1 MKRLIDLCLQS
12 LHHHFVAWTKSDTS
26 SLPALDTDRP
36 FPEQVR
42 VGGRKCTVTSA
53 TYHPEATGE
62 TTCLYQ
68 DGPHP
73 PRASGQDG
81 TSLETGP
88 RHCPAGDTVAL
99 ASPGFQALLE
109 IQVEGSFSHAKDL
122 AGDHLL
128 DSEDGQRQSPVGSRA
143 HSWRITQTG
152 HPRLQ
157 THHSKVHEWCSLTK
171 TARTDLGHLPAHAYQ
186 RHLGV

>member
-1 MKRLIDLCLQS
+1 MKRLTDLGLES
-12 LHHHFVAWTKSDTS
+12 PHHHFVAWTKPHTS

-42 VGGRKCTVTSA
+42 VGGRTCTVTSA

-128 DSEDGQRQSPVGSRA
+128 DS
-143 HSWRITQTG
+143 
-152 HPRLQ
+152 
-157 THHSKVHEWCSLTK
+157 
-171 TARTDLGHLPAHAYQ
+171 
-186 RHLGV
+186 